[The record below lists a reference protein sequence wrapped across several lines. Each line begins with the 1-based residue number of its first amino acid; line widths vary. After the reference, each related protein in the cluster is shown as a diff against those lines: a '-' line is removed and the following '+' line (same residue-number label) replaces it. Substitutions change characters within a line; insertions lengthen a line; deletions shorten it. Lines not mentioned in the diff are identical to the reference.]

1 MRKKISDIILGVACF
16 LTCQHVVSATQL
28 PDSLLTF
35 EKAYSYNIVDMPKSL
50 QIIKTMREREMASE
64 WELDRAEANLW
75 SLDRHYNTALKLY
88 QKVLDDPESN
98 ISWKEELGTLFLAT
112 YCYDKLSDERH
123 LSKLVFRMRDL
134 AEKHHATDYM
144 CMVEFLRGKRLFAM
158 GKQSEGYAICEQAA
172 EDMKHEEYAYKNRM
186 LFIFYTNLANMYLS
200 NARYHEAQRALT
212 AAEEIVRQGL
222 NMKVLDVER
231 RAKVIINAIK
241 TRLLAAE
248 GEMAKA
254 DSTYAL
260 MRAMPYRDIAAEI
273 SIIPYLKMREKYA
286 DMLESAQY
294 CRKIIEEDGNK
305 KGVNMLLVLQE
316 EIDAYMGME
325 KYEQASACYA
335 TLSQLTDSLH
345 IDNLNY
351 FSKRAREDIQHE
363 KLIANRNLQLS
374 IGIAVLVILVLLMT
388 AAFYHHLQ
396 TRKRTKAM
404 TATIHELMYYRD
416 IVLQNG
422 DPVPVEMGKNSEEAI
437 EEKRRFKEMDK
448 RIIKEEL
455 FRSPDFGRDD
465 LMRLMGVDKNAIAS
479 IVQKYANTNVA
490 GYIKMKR
497 MEYAVDLLKEHP
509 ELTIA
514 AIAEM
519 CGIKST
525 TTFVNHFKDT
535 YGITPSDFRLSIA
548 L

>member
-16 LTCQHVVSATQL
+16 LTCQHVVAATQL

-35 EKAYSYNIVDMPKSL
+35 DKAYSYNIVDMPKSL

-98 ISWKEELGTLFLAT
+98 ISWKEELSTLFLAT
-112 YCYDKLSDERH
+112 YCYDKLNDERH
-123 LSKLVFRMRDL
+123 LSKLGFRMRDL

-212 AAEEIVRQGL
+212 SAEEIVRQGL

-248 GEMAKA
+248 GKMAKA

-305 KGVNMLLVLQE
+305 KGVNMLSVLQE

-374 IGIAVLVILVLLMT
+374 IGIAVLVILVLLMI

>member
-35 EKAYSYNIVDMPKSL
+35 DKAYYYNIVDMPKSL

-98 ISWKEELGTLFLAT
+98 ISWKEELSTLFLAT
-112 YCYDKLSDERH
+112 YCYDKLNDERH
-123 LSKLVFRMRDL
+123 LSKLGFRMRDL

-231 RAKVIINAIK
+231 RAKVITDAIK

-294 CRKIIEEDGNK
+294 CRKIIEEDGND
-305 KGVNMLLVLQE
+305 KGVNMLSVLQE